1 MLDYSISDFDHI
13 QSTRLAGGVSSA
25 IAPNVAD
32 TSNLTLRASPELKL
46 NIDSLNTMLPE
57 NRLTI
62 APSVICEWTDAERE
76 TNECGF
82 GLLLNLADRHEV
94 NRLLKLE
101 LQNVE
106 SRRDISV
113 SVNATIPF

>member
-1 MLDYSISDFDHI
+1 MATIAYGIIS
-13 QSTRLAGGVSSA
+13 
-25 IAPNVAD
+25 
-32 TSNLTLRASPELKL
+32 E
-46 NIDSLNTMLPE
+46 SLNTVLPE
-57 NRLTI
+57 NKFTV
-62 APSVICEWTDAERE
+62 APSVICEWTDAERK
-76 TNECGF
+76 TNECGL